1 MARCFLCGKTRQI
14 GRSSKHKRGV
24 AGKQWAKRAQKTLKV
39 FMPNLHVVTLEKN
52 NKKIKTKVCTKCLR
66 RIKKKSETIHGWKAV
81 SVAIKK
87 TEEKPVMVIEKPT
100 EEEEEPSFAEAS
112 EGKEKEVKKSSKG
125 RSASGGKKPAPK
137 KSPAKKIK

>member
-112 EGKEKEVKKSSKG
+112 KGKGKEDKKKT
-125 RSASGGKKPAPK
+125 ASKKPASK
-137 KSPAKKIK
+137 KSPAQKAA